1 MIVHTVSGMVTTWL
15 RGVPV
20 TRMLKVADM
29 PPKFAVPD
37 DDVADALARAEFAH
51 LVTYASAGLVTTP
64 LPMLYDAD
72 RHSLIGHVARANT
85 HWQAAGEE
93 SVAIF
98 AGPQAYISPSLYA
111 TKFETGKVVPTWNYD
126 VLAAY
131 GRLTAHDD
139 QDWVLA
145 LVTALTDRHERDR
158 ARPWQVTDAPEA
170 FVRGQLRAI
179 VGVELVIDRIEA
191 KAKMSQNQT
200 ARNRAGVVAGLVESA
215 PEVADRVAELDP
227 GSTNANGRGKPSPD
241 NRDLRTASISTDRTA
256 PDDGS

>member
-1 MIVHTVSGMVTTWL
+1 MYV
-15 RGVPV
+15 
-20 TRMLKVADM
+20 
-29 PPKFAVPD
+29 PPKFAVSD

-51 LVTYASAGLVTTP
+51 LVTHAPSGLMVTP

-72 RHSLIGHVARANT
+72 RHSLIGHVARANA

-98 AGPQAYISPSLYA
+98 AGPQAYVSPSLYA
-111 TKFETGKVVPTWNYD
+111 TKAETGKVVPTWNYD

-131 GRLTAHDD
+131 GTLTVHDD
-139 QDWVLA
+139 SAWVLA

-158 ARPWQVTDAPEA
+158 PEPWHVTDAPESY
-170 FVRGQLRAI
+170 VRGQVQAI

-200 ARNRAGVVAGLVESA
+200 ARNRSGVVAGLADSA
-215 PEVADRVAELDP
+215 PDVSMRVAEVDP
-227 GSTNANGRGKPSPD
+227 GNTNANGLGKPSPD
-241 NRDLRTASISTDRTA
+241 SRAPRTASVPTDRSA